1 MCVHFV
7 ADSRMHFMQLP
18 FIWKKMSWKVLIRKC
33 NMLFSYTGK
42 TQSLSLFLFHNS
54 LWMWIPWNLYNWCK
68 YNVQSSSDIFYV
80 LIWILS
86 GKPDRWLL
94 IPNLCSNTST
104 HLLLNLWLQIL
115 HHSGKKKHI
124 SRITGFHNSH
134 QDHGCKFVTLL
145 FAEEE
150 RNFRLWW
157 VKILANL
164 VY

>member
-115 HHSGKKKHI
+115 HHSGKKKKTHFQNYRI
-124 SRITGFHNSH
+124 PQLPSRPWMQVCNT
-134 QDHGCKFVTLL
+134 FVCWRRKELQAMMGEDTC
-145 FAEEE
+145 
-150 RNFRLWW
+150 
-157 VKILANL
+157 
-164 VY
+164 